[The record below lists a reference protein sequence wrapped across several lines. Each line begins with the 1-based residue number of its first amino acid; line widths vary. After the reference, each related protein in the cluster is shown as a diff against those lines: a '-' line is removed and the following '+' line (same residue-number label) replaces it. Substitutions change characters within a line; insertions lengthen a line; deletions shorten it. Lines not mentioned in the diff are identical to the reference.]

1 MKEIGGYFE
10 LELPS
15 FKSYPHEK
23 GVLLNSGRHALE
35 FILLT
40 LEIKP
45 KLVWVPYYTCH
56 TVLQPLE
63 RRGIQYK
70 FYHIDESFES
80 TNAPIL
86 GKNEYIIVNNYFG
99 LKDKYV
105 DNLVNEYGDNII
117 IDATQSFYYQ
127 ADGTTKRFYSPKK
140 FFGVPDGGI
149 AYSPLFYTMSLE
161 RDISYDRISHLL
173 KRIDLGASEGY
184 SDFKTNSSNLKSDSI
199 KRMSKLAEA
208 LLRSI
213 DYETVKRKRIENYKI
228 LSAALDDWNGLTLP
242 NLESFQCPMVYP
254 FYTENSG
261 LRKKLIENKIFV
273 ATYWPWVLETS
284 SPDSTEYMLATSILP
299 LPIDQRYG
307 EEEMERIVELIR
319 NYR

>member
-1 MKEIGGYFE
+1 M
-10 LELPS
+10 ELPS

-63 RRGIQYK
+63 RQGIPYK
-70 FYHIDESFES
+70 FYTINKSFEL
-80 TNAPIL
+80 TDTPKL
-86 GKNEYIIVNNYFG
+86 GENEYIIVNNYFG
-99 LKDKYV
+99 IKDKYV
-105 DNLVNEYGDNII
+105 NDLISKYGDKII
-117 IDATQSFYYQ
+117 VDATQSFYYQ
-127 ADGTTKRFYSPKK
+127 AGGTTKRFYSPKK

-149 AYSPLFYTMSLE
+149 AYSPFTYTKNLDQ
-161 RDISYDRISHLL
+161 DISYDRISHLL

-184 SDFKTNSSNLKSDSI
+184 TDFRTNSSHLKSAPV
-199 KRMSKLAEA
+199 KKMSKLAAA

-213 DYETVKRKRIENYKI
+213 DYETVKRKRVSNYKV
-228 LSAALDDWNGLTLP
+228 LAAALDAWNMLSLP
-242 NLESFQCPMVYP
+242 EMDSFQCPMVYP
-254 FYTENSG
+254 FYTENLG
-261 LRKKLIENKIFV
+261 LRKKLIDNKIFV

-284 SPDSTEYMLATSILP
+284 SPDSTEYKLATSILP

-307 EEEMERIVELIR
+307 EVDMEIIIKTII
-319 NYR
+319 NFN